1 MIKELHAGDKQIP
14 ASGWNEMRAAVQGI
28 TPAQK
33 QYNGSQRN
41 PVYITIKNIT
51 GSDLPAFSVV
61 KLSGATY
68 TRSGDTFINQAIAHG
83 VELNGDTP
91 AAATD
96 TIAITQ
102 ADCPAGDFVK
112 ALLSGATAVKV
123 YKPDNVNYKYAKPTA
138 TQTDY
143 LTGSDTVTG
152 IKVLWIAAGTG
163 TKEAF
168 VQIDDTDDR
177 EYFIINAGNDGTQT
191 ATHTPSIFTKGSLH
205 YITYNGSYWE
215 PASLNEASASST
227 VLQRPTGSRLV
238 VCQVDAPS
246 SAAECRIPY
255 FTPESNMGVPP
266 AFSSS
271 FQFSWGAKRCGCK
284 PGEHVFTDKM
294 YDYNVSFNSGVN
306 VGSSGNSS
314 ASASYEYD
322 PQFTA
327 IVTVD
332 DNYGGAGVAYA
343 QLNNEHWQIS
353 FPSAASG
360 LSAACYPDI
369 YPLDEIVVQ
378 IDCERRLCLA
388 LDYSTDYESG
398 TIMAFYGSAPGRGW
412 EQYSTPASLSSLGI
426 YLYLKVKTDAYV

>member
-1 MIKELHAGDKQIP
+1 MIQELHAGDRQIP
-14 ASGWNEMRAAVQGI
+14 ASGWNEMRAAVQGL
-28 TPAQK
+28 TPGQQ
-33 QYNGSQRN
+33 QYNGIPRN
-41 PVYITIKNIT
+41 PVYITVKNTT
-51 GSDLPAFSVV
+51 GAALPVYAIVR
-61 KLSGATY
+61 LSGATY
-68 TRSGDTFINQAIAHG
+68 TRTGSNFKDAAINAG
-83 VELNGDTP
+83 VELDAKTP
-91 AAATD
+91 NAATD
-96 TIAITQ
+96 NIAILQ
-102 ADCPAGDFVK
+102 EACPDGGFAR
-112 ALLSGATAVKV
+112 ALVSGASPCIIN
-123 YKPDNVNYKYAKPTA
+123 KPDNVNYRYAAPA
-138 TQTDY
+138 ANQSNY
-143 LTGSDTVTG
+143 LVGSDAVTS
-152 IKVLWIAAGTG
+152 IKVLWIASGTG
-163 TKEAF
+163 NKEAY
-168 VQIDDTDDR
+168 VLLDNTDDR

-205 YITYNGSYWE
+205 YITFNGSYWE
-215 PASLNEASASST
+215 PASLNEASAGST
-227 VLQRPTGSRLV
+227 VLQRPAGSRLA
-238 VCQVDAPS
+238 VCQIDAPN

-284 PGEHVFTDKM
+284 PGEHTFTDKM

-306 VGSSGNSS
+306 VGSSGNSG

-412 EQYSTPASLSSLGI
+412 EQYSTPASLSSLGF